1 MPVPWRLSR
10 CGMRARL
17 PLLLAALLLAAL
29 ATPGSAAPA
38 RALPSLAAIDD
49 VRGVVYSN
57 ANRPLPLLLPDLPRL
72 RAIGVNHVTLY
83 VYLAVASPTASAV
96 TRGFTTP
103 TDAELGLVV
112 DAVHAAGMTVAVTPL
127 PWWFGGTAWRGGFQ
141 PTDRAAFF
149 DSWRFH
155 VNHYAEL
162 SEQHDVEL
170 FSIGTE
176 QNSLHGETAQWRRT
190 AAEARERFSGP
201 LTYMA
206 PVNANSLGTVTWWDA
221 VDVVSVSPYFSVSQQ
236 AEPGYAEIRG
246 TWQGY
251 GMQVLRNLSRTTGRK
266 VLIAETGYVSAQFLG
281 RAPHVDKPSTRLA
294 LKSQAEAYRAVLDA
308 IGATRDRS
316 SFLLGIAWWSWDPV
330 FSGPADLSFS
340 PRGKP
345 AECVLAQQWATGPAR
360 TLADLVPCETLG
372 GA

>member
-1 MPVPWRLSR
+1 
-10 CGMRARL
+10 MRVR
-17 PLLLAALLLAAL
+17 LLLLLCAVLAA
-29 ATPGSAAPA
+29 AFAVPGQAAPS
-38 RALPSLAAIDD
+38 RALPSLAAISD

-57 ANRPLPLLLPDLPRL
+57 ANRPLPLLVPDLPRL
-72 RAIGVNHVTLY
+72 QAIGVNHVTLY
-83 VYLAVASPTASAV
+83 VYLAVASPTANEV
-96 TRGFTTP
+96 TRGITTP
-103 TDAELGLVV
+103 TDAELGLVI

-141 PTDRAAFF
+141 PTDRSAFF

-155 VNHYAEL
+155 VNRYAEI

-206 PVNANSLGTVTWWDA
+206 PVNANSLGTVKWWDA

-236 AEPGYAEIRG
+236 ARPTYAEIRP

-251 GMQVLRNLSRTTGRK
+251 GMQVLRDLSRTTGRK
-266 VLIAETGYVSAQFLG
+266 VLIAETGYVSAEFLG
-281 RAPHVDKPSTRLA
+281 RAPHVATPSSVPAPLE
-294 LKSQAEAYRAVLDA
+294 QASAYRAVLDA
-308 IGATRDRS
+308 IAATDDRS

-330 FSGPADLSFS
+330 FSGPADTTFS

-345 AECVLAQQWATGPAR
+345 AECVLAQAWATGTAEA
-360 TLADLVPCETLG
+360 LADLLPCAALEP
-372 GA
+372 